1 MWEHGNQIALT
12 GFWHVSTQQV
22 TAITLRM
29 IYLNAQ
35 FFKIYIYMYVVY
47 ICSITMQTF
56 PSTFAVSCLNV
67 CFSAEL

>member
-35 FFKIYIYMYVVY
+35 VLFFLNIYIYVCILYLLHYNANLPFY
-47 ICSITMQTF
+47 ICSQLF
-56 PSTFAVSCLNV
+56 ERL
-67 CFSAEL
+67 L